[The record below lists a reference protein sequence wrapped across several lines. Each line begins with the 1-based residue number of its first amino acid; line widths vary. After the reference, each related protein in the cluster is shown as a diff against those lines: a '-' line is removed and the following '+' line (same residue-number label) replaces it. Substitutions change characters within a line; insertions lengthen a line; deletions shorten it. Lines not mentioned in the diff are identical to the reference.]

1 MSGRV
6 WFLWLLLYAAL
17 VLCIGMEHYF
27 GNNYGKGLAVA
38 FTAQTLFVYVV
49 WRTIKDD
56 TGY

>member
-1 MSGRV
+1 
-6 WFLWLLLYAAL
+6 
-17 VLCIGMEHYF
+17 MEHYF